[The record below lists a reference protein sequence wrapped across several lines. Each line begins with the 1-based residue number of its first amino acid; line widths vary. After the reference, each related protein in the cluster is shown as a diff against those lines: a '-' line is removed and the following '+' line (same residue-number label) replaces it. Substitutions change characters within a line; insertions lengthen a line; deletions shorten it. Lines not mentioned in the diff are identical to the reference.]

1 MGKKLDSVKSKS
13 REGGDSYKESG
24 ELGKK
29 AVSEVKQ
36 MKSLIDSLPSD
47 VDDEITDAARA
58 VSEGTKS
65 DATGYMQSDVSTK
78 LETGRK
84 QIETSSKDAG
94 NQIQNNEKVKQVF
107 SQMDNIA
114 GFGKNARSEGRA
126 NIDTVNKSFDA
137 VVQENEVITK
147 EAEAA
152 FKADLSEIS
161 STF

>member
-1 MGKKLDSVKSKS
+1 MGKKLDSVKNKS

-24 ELGKK
+24 DLGKK
-29 AVSEVKQ
+29 TVSEVKQ

-47 VDDEITDAARA
+47 VDDEITNAAHA

-65 DATGYMQSDVSTK
+65 DATGYMQSDVSSK
-78 LETGRK
+78 LESGRK
-84 QIETSSKDAG
+84 QMEASSKEASD
-94 NQIQNNEKVKQVF
+94 QIQNNEKVRQVF

-126 NIDTVNKSFDA
+126 SIDSANKSFDA
-137 VVQENEVITK
+137 VVQDNEAKTR
-147 EAEAA
+147 EAETA